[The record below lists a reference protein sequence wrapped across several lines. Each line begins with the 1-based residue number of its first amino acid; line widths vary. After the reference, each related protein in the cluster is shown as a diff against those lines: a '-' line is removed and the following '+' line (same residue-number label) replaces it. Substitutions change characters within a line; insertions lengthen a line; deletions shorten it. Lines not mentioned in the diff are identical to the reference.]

1 MRLTCYQT
9 IKIDGALKYS
19 GNKARLL
26 SSGQIVFPTKGCKC

>member
-1 MRLTCYQT
+1 MLPDI

-26 SSGQIVFPTKGCKC
+26 SSGQIVFPTKNCKG

>member
-1 MRLTCYQT
+1 MNMLPDI

-26 SSGQIVFPTKGCKC
+26 SSGQIVFPTKNCKG